1 MVDSMPPDQ
10 QDVVDVIG
18 VGFGPSNL
26 GLAIALAEY
35 NQGAAPRDRLSAR
48 FVERQEQFGWHR
60 GMLIDDA
67 TMQVSYL
74 KDLVTLRNP
83 TSDFSFLSYLHDQ
96 GRLVDFINYGSA
108 FPTRR
113 EFHDYLEW
121 AAARF
126 DDQVDYGAEV
136 VKILPVRD
144 GAEAVSCLEIAYRLA
159 SGRTARVRARNV
171 ALATGL
177 SPALPR
183 GITVGKRIWHNRDL
197 MFRAPELEDAAPQRF
212 AVVGAGQSAA
222 ETVDYLHRTF
232 PDTEVYAVF
241 ARYGYSPADDSSFAN
256 RIFDPSAVDDFYTAP
271 DQVKE
276 MILGYHANTNYSVV
290 DPDLIDELYRRH
302 YHEKVAGEERLKFC
316 NVSRVAD
323 VVDLDDRVELAVE
336 SLIDGQREVITAD
349 VVVYA
354 TGYQPGDP
362 LWLLGGGLPEACGRD
377 VAGRLDVRR
386 DYRVGTHTLADGTPV
401 TAGIYVQGPTE
412 HTHGISSTLLS
423 NVAVR
428 SGEIAR
434 SIAGTPVTT
443 EPAGAPAADPAGT
456 PGADPAG
463 TAAAASS

>member
-1 MVDSMPPDQ
+1 MTDAEPGSEYEVF
-10 QDVVDVIG
+10 DVVG

-26 GLAIALAEY
+26 GLAIALEEHNASS
-35 NQGAAPRDRLSAR
+35 APEDRLTAR
-48 FVERQEQFGWHR
+48 FVERQERFGWHR
-60 GMLIDDA
+60 GMLLEDA

-74 KDLVTLRNP
+74 KDLVTLRKP
-83 TSDFSFLSYLHDQ
+83 TSMFSFLAYLHDRD
-96 GRLVDFINYGSA
+96 RLVDFINYGSS

-121 AAARF
+121 AASGFEDRVEY
-126 DDQVDYGAEV
+126 DAEV
-136 VKILPVRD
+136 IEIVPVR
-144 GAEAVSCLEIAYRLA
+144 GADVVEHLEVVVRRADDRTVRL
-159 SGRTARVRARNV
+159 RARNV

-177 SPALPR
+177 TPALPR
-183 GITVGKRIWHNRDL
+183 GISAGRRIWHNRDL
-197 MFRAPELEDAAPQRF
+197 LFRAEEIRDTSPQRF

-232 PDTEVYAVF
+232 AGAEVHAVF

-271 DQVKE
+271 DGVKD

-302 YHEKVAGEERLKFC
+302 YHERVAGHERLKFC

-323 VVDLDDRVELAVE
+323 VVDAGDRVELAVE
-336 SLIDGQREVITAD
+336 SLIDGSREVVTAD

-354 TGYQPGDP
+354 TGYRSDDP
-362 LWLLGGGLPEACGRD
+362 VWLLGGGLPEACNRD
-377 VAGRLDVRR
+377 SDGRLDVRR
-386 DYRVGTHTLADGTPV
+386 DYRVGTAALADGTPV
-401 TAGIYVQGPTE
+401 TAGIYLQGPTE

-428 SGEIAR
+428 SGEIAS
-434 SIAGTPVTT
+434 SIADEQAP
-443 EPAGAPAADPAGT
+443 PPAAGAPAGDAAPAV
-456 PGADPAG
+456 PS
-463 TAAAASS
+463 TAH